1 MPAKI
6 RPSDWDELFAPNAP
20 RRGGPLRAFVNVLIT
35 LVFLLLIGGG
45 VLFGLIYRN
54 TQIAAINATNTAVAP
69 TIIAIATQ
77 TAEARAQATA
87 TQIAA
92 STATAIAALPTPEPI
107 LGVGTVINGGNLR
120 QEAPNGQVIGLI
132 WPGDTITFLQEQHV
146 GGGTWFRI
154 RVTQPAANRGGE
166 GVAADTEG
174 WASGTLLSEPSPA
187 P

>member
-1 MPAKI
+1 VPAKI

-120 QEAPNGQVIGLI
+120 QEAPN
-132 WPGDTITFLQEQHV
+132 DTITFLQEQHV